1 MKFMASW
8 RLHEDN
14 RHETFQTFSAMSP
27 DEDAADHGPNIKV
40 IGRWHDLAQFTGV
53 AIFESDDPQAIA
65 HWVLNW
71 NAVLDIEVVPVL
83 DDDEARAVGRKKF
96 G

>member
-40 IGRWHDLAQFTGV
+40 IGRWHDLALGAALLRREWPDLALILLIAYSFVERHHRMMGIFTSV
-53 AIFESDDPQAIA
+53 SWKI
-65 HWVLNW
+65 
-71 NAVLDIEVVPVL
+71 
-83 DDDEARAVGRKKF
+83 
-96 G
+96 